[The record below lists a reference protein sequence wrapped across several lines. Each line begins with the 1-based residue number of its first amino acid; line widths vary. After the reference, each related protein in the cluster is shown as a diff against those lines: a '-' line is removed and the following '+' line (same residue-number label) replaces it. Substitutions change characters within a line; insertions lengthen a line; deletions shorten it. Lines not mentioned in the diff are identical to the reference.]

1 MSPGIISK
9 ASARLRGLLPST
21 DLAPNPSPDPTPD
34 QTPEARALLDEVGRA
49 PVWMHAL
56 DLGHGVV
63 TPGVRPATQL
73 REAWDSMGLPD
84 LRGKS
89 VLDIG
94 AWDGWFSFESER
106 RGAARV
112 VALDRYVWALDWEAK
127 RRYRRECDEKGLA
140 PEPYTLRP
148 ELFDDVRL
156 PGKYG
161 FDLAHR
167 IYKSSVEVVV
177 ADLMTADLDAL
188 GTFDV
193 VLYLGG
199 LYHMEEPL
207 TALRRVRKLTKE
219 LAVVETAGV
228 VVPGREETPLFR
240 FYPPNDKL
248 SSDPSNFW
256 APNVAGLKGMCEA
269 AGFTRVEVAS
279 GGPAATGAVADC
291 RLTVRA
297 YP

>member
-1 MSPGIISK
+1 MSSQILSR
-9 ASARLRGLLPST
+9 ARARLRGLLPTHGS
-21 DLAPNPSPDPTPD
+21 APISVSAPTPD
-34 QTPEARALLDEVGRA
+34 DTPEAHALLEKVGRA
-49 PVWMHAL
+49 PVWMHSL

-63 TPGVRPATQL
+63 TPGVRSAIDL

-84 LRGKS
+84 LHGKS

-94 AWDGWFSFESER
+94 AWDGWFSFEAER

-127 RRYRRECDEKGLA
+127 RRYRRECEEKGLA

-148 ELFDDVRL
+148 ELFDDERL

-167 IYKSSVEVVV
+167 IYNSRVEVVV
-177 ADLMTADLDAL
+177 ADLMTADLEAL
-188 GTFDV
+188 GTFDI

-207 TALRRVRKLTKE
+207 TALRRVRRLTKE

-240 FYPPNDKL
+240 FYPPGDKL
-248 SSDPSNFW
+248 ASDPSNFW
-256 APNVAGLKGMCEA
+256 APNVSGLKGMCEA
-269 AGFTRVEVAS
+269 AGFDRVEVATR
-279 GGPAATGAVADC
+279 GPAATGAIVEC

-297 YP
+297 YV

>member
-1 MSPGIISK
+1 MSPRILST
-9 ASARLRGLLPST
+9 ARARLRGLLPIHGSEPEPVS
-21 DLAPNPSPDPTPD
+21 APTPD
-34 QTPEARALLDEVGRA
+34 NTPEARALLEEVKRA
-49 PVWMHAL
+49 PVWMHSL
-56 DLGHGVV
+56 DLGHRVV
-63 TPGVRPATQL
+63 TPGVNSAGIL

-94 AWDGWFSFESER
+94 AWDGWFSFEAER

-112 VALDRYVWALDWEAK
+112 VALDRYVWALNWEAK
-127 RRYRRECDEKGLA
+127 RRYKRECEEKGLA
-140 PEPYTLRP
+140 PEPYTQRP
-148 ELFDDVRL
+148 ELFDDEGL

-167 IYKSSVEVVV
+167 IYKSGVEVVI

-188 GTFDV
+188 GSFDI

-207 TALRRVRKLTKE
+207 TALRRVRRLTKG
-219 LAVVETAGV
+219 LAVIETAGV
-228 VVPGREETPLFR
+228 VVPGREEIPLFR
-240 FYPPNDKL
+240 FYPPRDKL
-248 SSDPSNFW
+248 GGDPSNFW

-269 AGFTRVEVAS
+269 AGFGRVEVATR
-279 GGPAATGAVADC
+279 GPAATGAIAEC
-291 RLTVRA
+291 RLTVRV
-297 YP
+297 YV

>member
-1 MSPGIISK
+1 MPTQHP
-9 ASARLRGLLPST
+9 ASIGAR
-21 DLAPNPSPDPTPD
+21 DAVPDD
-34 QTPEARALLDEVGRA
+34 TPEAHALLSEVGRA
-49 PVWMHAL
+49 PVWMHSL

-63 TPGVRPATQL
+63 TPGLRPSVQL

-84 LRGKS
+84 LHGKS

-94 AWDGWFSFESER
+94 AWDGWFSFEAER

-127 RRYRRECDEKGLA
+127 RRYRRESEEKGLA
-140 PEPYTLRP
+140 PEPYTQHP
-148 ELFDDVRL
+148 ELFDDERL

-161 FDLAHR
+161 FDLAHKLYNSR
-167 IYKSSVEVVV
+167 VEVVV
-177 ADLMTADLDAL
+177 SDLMTADLGNL

-207 TALRRVRKLTKE
+207 TALRRVRQLTKG
-219 LAVVETAGV
+219 LAVVETAGI

-240 FYPPNDKL
+240 FYPPGDKL
-248 SSDPSNFW
+248 GGDPSNFW
-256 APNVAGLKGMCEA
+256 APNVQGLKGMCKA
-269 AGFTRVEVAS
+269 AGFDRIQLAA
-279 GGPAATGAVADC
+279 GGPASAGAIAEC

-297 YP
+297 YL

>member
-1 MSPGIISK
+1 MQGSPPVSV
-9 ASARLRGLLPST
+9 SA
-21 DLAPNPSPDPTPD
+21 PTPD
-34 QTPEARALLDEVGRA
+34 NTPEARALLEEVGRA
-49 PVWMHAL
+49 PVWMHSL

-63 TPGVRPATQL
+63 TPGVRPANDL
-73 REAWDSMGLPD
+73 RQAWNSMELPD

-94 AWDGWFSFESER
+94 AWDGWFSFEAER
-106 RGAARV
+106 RGALRV

-127 RRYRRECDEKGLA
+127 RRYRRECNERGLA

-148 ELFDDVRL
+148 ELFDYERL

-167 IYKSSVEVVV
+167 IYNSHVEVVV
-177 ADLMTADLDAL
+177 ADLMTADLEAL
-188 GTFDV
+188 GTFDI

-207 TALRRVRKLTKE
+207 TALRRVRRLTKE

-240 FYPPNDKL
+240 FYPPRDKL
-248 SSDPSNFW
+248 SGDPSNFW
-256 APNVAGLKGMCEA
+256 APNLAGLKGMCEA
-269 AGFTRVEVAS
+269 AGFDRVEVATQ
-279 GGPAATGAVADC
+279 GPAATGAIADC

-297 YP
+297 YA